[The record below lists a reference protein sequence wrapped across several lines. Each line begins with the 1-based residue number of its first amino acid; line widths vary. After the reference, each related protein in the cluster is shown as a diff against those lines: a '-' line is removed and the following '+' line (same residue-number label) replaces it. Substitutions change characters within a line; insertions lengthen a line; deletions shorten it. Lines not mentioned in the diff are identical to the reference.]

1 MNVLLSAAKIPNPEF
16 DDAKV
21 ASQVSTAAAQAIT
34 IPTNPAPIRFEKNH
48 ALTGPAG
55 PSGVPA
61 LLLVAKDSDE
71 SRELA
76 SARIF

>member
-1 MNVLLSAAKIPNPEF
+1 MNVLPSVAKTPNPES

-21 ASQVSTAAAQAIT
+21 VNQVSTAVAPAIT
-34 IPTNPAPIRFEKNH
+34 IPTNPAPTQFEKNH